1 MQMYSMCLDICSY
14 KQKVQGIIC
23 WEGNHSCKLQPIFLL
38 CQVIQIMLFPHS
50 GSQENG
56 KRLWLTVG
64 FLDLAHHCP
73 LSHTSM
79 REGDNAGG
87 EGEGE
92 GRLVKG
98 GREGEEWKAW
108 GSQERKEQETW
119 IGEGEEGRG
128 NKRGGGSVREG
139 GTKSWAMCQGLFHL
153 CSPGLPELPPSLTS
167 VISSMKRPLGGDG
180 GLDSGFRLWPTPADA
195 AKSSRTLLELIGCH
209 FQVQGT
215 RQFIF
220 FLHFCNSVVFPQNH
234 WKPENNSHES
244 PEYYQAEK
252 QDF

>member
-1 MQMYSMCLDICSY
+1 MKGVRQSG
-14 KQKVQGIIC
+14 KKRT
-23 WEGNHSCKLQPIFLL
+23 GN
-38 CQVIQIMLFPHS
+38 M
-50 GSQENG
+50 NRWRRRG
-56 KRLWLTVG
+56 KR
-64 FLDLAHHCP
+64 
-73 LSHTSM
+73 
-79 REGDNAGG
+79 EQK
-87 EGEGE
+87 
-92 GRLVKG
+92 GR
-98 GREGEEWKAW
+98 
-108 GSQERKEQETW
+108 RK
-119 IGEGEEGRG
+119 
-128 NKRGGGSVREG
+128 REG
-139 GTKSWAMCQGLFHL
+139 GRDKKLGHVPGSIPPLLSRPSWAATFSHL
-153 CSPGLPELPPSLTS
+153 CNIINE
-167 VISSMKRPLGGDG
+167 KAFRRDG